1 MTLHI
6 REQKRVVWCIVHGQ
20 FFQSS
25 CLPLLQTAHE
35 SGPSPSQLTTNEA
48 QVKVIA
54 CLLCMFVHSRSGI
67 VYTSTCS
74 IRYSIYLNMQY
85 QV

>member
-1 MTLHI
+1 MILYI
-6 REQKRVVWCIVHGQ
+6 REQKRVVWWIVHRQ

-25 CLPLLQTAHE
+25 YFPLLQAAHE
-35 SGPSPSQLTTNEA
+35 SEPSPSQLKTNEA
-48 QVKVIA
+48 KVEVIA
-54 CLLCMFVHSRSGI
+54 CLLCMFAHS
-67 VYTSTCS
+67 S